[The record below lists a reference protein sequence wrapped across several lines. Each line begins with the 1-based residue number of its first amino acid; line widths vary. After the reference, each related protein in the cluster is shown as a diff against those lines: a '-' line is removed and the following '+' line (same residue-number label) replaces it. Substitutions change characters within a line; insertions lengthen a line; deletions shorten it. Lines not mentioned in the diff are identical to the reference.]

1 MSEWREERREV
12 DGLSLNWMTS
22 LASGVRKHPDDST
35 SPIRLERYRQADASR
50 SPVLFLHGVLRRWQ
64 DFTPLFA
71 GLSHRWPICG
81 LDFPG
86 HGRSD
91 RSLGRYLV
99 TDYIAA
105 ATSFLQSF
113 SPLPL
118 FVLYGHSLGAM
129 VAAGVAA
136 SLGGRMRAVILEDPP
151 FETMGSRIGQ
161 TPWLSYFTAVQ
172 RIVRD
177 SPLAIPALARELA
190 DIVTT
195 DPLTGKQT
203 RLGEVRDAASIRYL
217 ASCLRDVDPRVLD
230 PIVAGRWL
238 AGYDWREVVG
248 RITAPIL
255 LLQADAVAGGML
267 VDDEARQF
275 AAAAGDATLVKLTG
289 AGHNL
294 HTSRTQDVLNLVT
307 QFLDSLP

>member
-1 MSEWREERREV
+1 MSEWREERSEV
-12 DGLSLNWMTS
+12 GGLSLNWMSSDVGPSDT
-22 LASGVRKHPDDST
+22 
-35 SPIRLERYRQADASR
+35 PI
-50 SPVLFLHGVLRRWQ
+50 LFLHGVLRRWQ
-64 DFTPLFA
+64 DFTPLYA
-71 GLSHRWPICG
+71 GLSDRWPVCG

-91 RSLGRYLV
+91 RSPGRYLV

-105 ATSFLQSF
+105 ATAFIKSFYLEPNF
-113 SPLPL
+113 AI
-118 FVLYGHSLGAM
+118 YGHSLGAM

-136 SLGGRMRAVILEDPP
+136 NLGGRIRAVILEDPP
-151 FETMGSRIGQ
+151 FDTMGSRIGQ
-161 TPWLSYFTAVQ
+161 THWLGYFTAVQ

-177 SPLAIPALARELA
+177 SPLAIPALTRELA
-190 DIVTT
+190 EIVTT
-195 DPLTGKQT
+195 DPLTGKQA
-203 RLGEVRDAASIRYL
+203 RLGDVRDPVSIRFL
-217 ASCLRDVDPRVLD
+217 AACLRDVDPKVLD
-230 PIVAGRWL
+230 PIVAGQWL
-238 AGYDWREVVG
+238 DGFNWQQFAETI
-248 RITAPIL
+248 RIPTL
-255 LLQADAVAGGML
+255 LLQADPAAGGML